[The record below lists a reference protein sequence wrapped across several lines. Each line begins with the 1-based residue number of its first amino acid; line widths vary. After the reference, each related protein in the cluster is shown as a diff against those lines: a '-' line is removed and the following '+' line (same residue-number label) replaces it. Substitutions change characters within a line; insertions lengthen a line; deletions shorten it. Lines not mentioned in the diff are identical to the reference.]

1 MLTSS
6 DLVVAPKK
14 LSEFAANPERSQIDP
29 GETDPI
35 AERCYFSLCFVVVV
49 VVEIEQHA
57 PSAVGPPAKTSA
69 RRGSQA
75 DFERILGPVA
85 ARTSRDGR
93 LTAPHSKIPP
103 DEAQSFACGLRRWGP
118 RGVPPA
124 PLKGGRRDASVPG
137 SPRKSRKDRPVILRV
152 GRGRLA
158 SPARSAPRRTRSIG
172 R

>member
-6 DLVVAPKK
+6 DLVVARQK
-14 LSEFAANPERSQIDP
+14 EFAANPERSQIDP

-35 AERCYFSLCFVVVV
+35 AERRYFSLCFVV

-75 DFERILGPVA
+75 DFARILVPVA

-93 LTAPHSKIPP
+93 LMVPHSNHPP
-103 DEAQSFACGLRRWGP
+103 T
-118 RGVPPA
+118 
-124 PLKGGRRDASVPG
+124 K
-137 SPRKSRKDRPVILRV
+137 RK
-152 GRGRLA
+152 A
-158 SPARSAPRRTRSIG
+158 SPVAC
-172 R
+172 